1 MINNNEVTSKNLKLL
16 YKDLIFTNLIKEFDY
31 KNKHQVPKL
40 VKIQVNRGLGL
51 DGQNN
56 KTLQKSIE
64 EIRLITGQ
72 QPILTKAKKSIAG
85 FKVREEMTL
94 GITVTLRNAKMY
106 AFLEKLIHL
115 VLPRIRDFRGLSL
128 KGFARNGNYNFGLKE
143 QLVFPEI
150 DYDKVDKLRGLDI
163 CITTTARNDE
173 EGRALL
179 RAFNFPLKQSKPS

>member
-1 MINNNEVTSKNLKLL
+1 MINNNEIKAKNLKSL
-16 YKDLIFTNLIKEFDY
+16 YKDLIFPNLIKQFDY
-31 KNKHQVPKL
+31 KNNHQVPKL
-40 VKIQVNRGLGL
+40 VKIQLNRGLGV

-56 KTLQKSIE
+56 KTLQKSVE

-85 FKVREEMTL
+85 FKVREEMIL
-94 GITVTLRNAKMY
+94 GITVTLRDKKMY

-128 KGFARNGNYNFGLKE
+128 KGFDRNGNYNFGLKE

-150 DYDKVDKLRGLDI
+150 NYENVDQIKGLNI
-163 CITTTARNDE
+163 SIVTTAQTKN
-173 EGRALL
+173 EGIALL
-179 RAFNFPLKQSKPS
+179 KEFGFPLTD

>member
-128 KGFARNGNYNFGLKE
+128 KGFDRNGNYNFGLKE

-150 DYDKVDKLRGLDI
+150 SYENVDQIKGFNI
-163 CITTTARNDE
+163 SIVTTAKTKN
-173 EGRALL
+173 EGIALL
-179 RAFNFPLKQSKPS
+179 KGFGFPLTD

>member
-1 MINNNEVTSKNLKLL
+1 MINDTEVKSKNLRLL
-16 YKDLIFTNLIKEFDY
+16 YKNLIFANLIKQFDY
-31 KNKHQVPKL
+31 KNNHQVPKL
-40 VKIQVNRGLGL
+40 VKIQVNRGLGI

-56 KTLQKSIE
+56 KTLQKSVE

-85 FKVREEMTL
+85 FKVREEMVL
-94 GITVTLRNAKMY
+94 GITVTLRSKKMY

-128 KGFARNGNYNFGLKE
+128 KGFDRNGNYNFGLKE

-150 DYDKVDKLRGLDI
+150 SYENVDQIKGLNI
-163 CITTTARNDE
+163 SIVTTAKTKN
-173 EGRALL
+173 EGIALL
-179 RAFNFPLKQSKPS
+179 KEFGFPLTD

>member
-1 MINNNEVTSKNLKLL
+1 MINDNEIKSKNLKLL
-16 YKDLIFTNLIKEFDY
+16 YKDLIFANLIKQFDY
-31 KNKHQVPKL
+31 KNNHQVPKL

-94 GITVTLRNAKMY
+94 GITVTLRSRKMY

-128 KGFARNGNYNFGLKE
+128 KGFDRNGNYNFGLKE

-150 DYDKVDKLRGLDI
+150 SYENVDQIKGFNI
-163 CITTTARNDE
+163 SIVTTAKTKN
-173 EGRALL
+173 EGIALL
-179 RAFNFPLKQSKPS
+179 KEFGFPLTD

>member
-1 MINNNEVTSKNLKLL
+1 MINNNEVKSKNLRLL
-16 YKDLIFTNLIKEFDY
+16 YKDLIFENLIKEFDY

-40 VKIQVNRGLGL
+40 VKIQLNRGLGV

-94 GITVTLRNAKMY
+94 GITVTLRSTKMY

-128 KGFARNGNYNFGLKE
+128 KGFDRNGNYNFGLKE

-150 DYDKVDKLRGLDI
+150 SYENVDQIKGFNI
-163 CITTTARNDE
+163 SIVTTAKTKN
-173 EGRALL
+173 EGIALL
-179 RAFNFPLKQSKPS
+179 KEFGFPLTD

>member
-1 MINNNEVTSKNLKLL
+1 MINNNEIKSKNLRLL
-16 YKDLIFTNLIKEFDY
+16 YKDLIFENLIKEFDY

-40 VKIQVNRGLGL
+40 VKIQLNRGLGV

-94 GITVTLRNAKMY
+94 GITVTLRSRKMY

-128 KGFARNGNYNFGLKE
+128 KGFDRNGNYNFGLKE

-150 DYDKVDKLRGLDI
+150 SYENVDQIKGFNI
-163 CITTTARNDE
+163 SIVTTAKTKN
-173 EGRALL
+173 EGIALL
-179 RAFNFPLKQSKPS
+179 KEFGFPLTD

>member
-1 MINNNEVTSKNLKLL
+1 MINNNEIKAKNLKFL
-16 YKDLIFTNLIKEFDY
+16 YKDLIFPNLIKQFDY
-31 KNKHQVPKL
+31 KNNHQVPKL
-40 VKIQVNRGLGL
+40 VKIQLNRGLGV

-56 KTLQKSIE
+56 KTLQKSVE

-85 FKVREEMTL
+85 FKVREEMIL
-94 GITVTLRNAKMY
+94 GITVTLRDKKMY

-128 KGFARNGNYNFGLKE
+128 KGFDRNGNYNFGLKE

-150 DYDKVDKLRGLDI
+150 NYENVDQIKGLNI
-163 CITTTARNDE
+163 SIVTTAQTKN
-173 EGRALL
+173 EGIALL
-179 RAFNFPLKQSKPS
+179 KEFGFPLTD